1 MAGVRAPLHLVL
13 CYGIKWSGLE
23 VGDPPSC
30 QLTRGEPDV
39 DVRQILT
46 SALFR
51 PGVAEN
57 DESAVIDLV
66 TGGSLVLDHHARTAT
81 FYVPAPVGPEELVHP
96 YLVPAAAVFSSW
108 AGREAYHAGAFVVGG
123 KAWALVADKE
133 GGKSTTLAA
142 LAQLGIDVLS
152 DDLLVLDE
160 GTVRQG
166 PRLIDLRE
174 PAAVHLSL
182 GQPVESGREG
192 GRWRVSLA
200 GTTDA
205 ELAGWVVL
213 RWGDGVGVRR
223 MTVTERVALLIGLG
237 PTRAEA
243 VLSLASLPAFELV
256 RPRGLGT
263 LSGAVQRLLNDLGC
277 SSSRG

>member
-1 MAGVRAPLHLVL
+1 MAGVKAAPLPAL

-30 QLTRGEPDV
+30 RLTRGRPDV
-39 DVRQILT
+39 EVRQILS
-46 SALFR
+46 SAPFR
-51 PGVAEN
+51 PAVAEN
-57 DESAVIDLV
+57 DQGTVIDLV
-66 TGGSLVLDHHARTAT
+66 TGGSLVLDRPARTAT
-81 FYVPAPVGPEELVHP
+81 FYVPTRVGPEELVHP

-123 KAWALVADKE
+123 KAWALVADKA
-133 GGKSTTLAA
+133 GGKSTTLAV

-152 DDLLVLDE
+152 DDLLVLDQ

-192 GRWRVSLA
+192 GRWRMSLA

-223 MTVTERVALLIGLG
+223 LTVTERVALLIGLG

-263 LSGAVQRLLNDLGC
+263 LSGAVERLLIDLGR
-277 SSSRG
+277 SGSRS